1 MLGRMEISPWAD
13 GAVLE
18 SPDGTKTA
26 RLVDGHEFGQGSPTS
41 GRLVLSTGLQL
52 EGCSTSMVWS
62 EDSRFLAVPR
72 WKWTGQ
78 SLLIIDTVR
87 GEVRVAPGTF
97 SVLQLSAFRG
107 GIVEGI
113 DSLIHK
119 PKQVRLNTSQ
129 LP

>member
-1 MLGRMEISPWAD
+1 MEISPWAD
-13 GAVLE
+13 GAVVE

-26 RLVDGHEFGQGSPTS
+26 RLEDGHEITQGSPTF

-52 EGCSTSMVWS
+52 EGCNTSMIWS

-72 WKWTGQ
+72 WRRDRNQ
-78 SLLIIDTVR
+78 SLVIIDTVR
-87 GEVRVAPGTF
+87 GEVHVAPGTF
-97 SVLQLSAFRG
+97 RVLQLSAFRG

-113 DSLIHK
+113 DSPIHM
-119 PKQVRLNTSQ
+119 PKQVRLDTSQ